1 MQILNLNLGFETIIS
16 ESSQNLKF
24 ETTSSNITYFPGQ
37 VDLLMVEPRISVTPL
52 VVSPQLLLFYLL
64 SSYSVME
71 MSQVQILLRLQNE
84 QIPNR
89 KFKFIMCNQA
99 LELHGWQTAFQSI
112 KWYQWQLNIAE
123 SIFH

>member
-1 MQILNLNLGFETIIS
+1 
-16 ESSQNLKF
+16 
-24 ETTSSNITYFPGQ
+24 
-37 VDLLMVEPRISVTPL
+37 
-52 VVSPQLLLFYLL
+52 
-64 SSYSVME
+64 ME

-112 KWYQWQLNIAE
+112 KW
-123 SIFH
+123 